1 MVGFFIERPIFA
13 SAIAVILVLAGSIC
27 YFLLPVSQFPDITP
41 PQVVVSAVYPG
52 ASAQVVA
59 DTVTT
64 PLEQQIN
71 GVAGMTYMSSSSS
84 NDGSSTIT
92 ITFDVGYPLSIAA
105 VDVQNRVAQAA
116 SSLPPIVNQA
126 GVTIKKQNPN
136 FVLIVNL
143 TSPDK
148 SVDPVALSNYAY
160 LQIVDP
166 LKRLEGVGDVQIF
179 GERRYSMRIWLDPDK
194 LANLGITAVDV
205 QNAIAEQNVQVAAG
219 KIGQSPAPAGTPFEM
234 QVNAT
239 GRLSN
244 VTEFGDIVVRADAN
258 AGSVVRLRD
267 VARIELGALQY
278 TSSAF
283 FGEDPTVVLAIY
295 QMPGSNALALQQRVK
310 DKMQELSK
318 RFPKGIDYA
327 MHYDTTRFVSA
338 SMHDVVVTLIQA
350 LLLVVAVVYIFLQS
364 WRTTIIPTIA
374 IPVSLI
380 ATLVVMQLL
389 GFSLNMLSLLGM
401 VLAIG
406 LVVDDAIVV
415 VENVERQLEAGLK
428 PLEAAR
434 AAMKEVT
441 GPIIATTAV
450 LMAVF
455 VPVAF
460 IPGVAGRLYNQFA
473 LTVAISVGISAFN
486 SLTLSPAL
494 SAAFLRHRGEVR
506 FAPFRW
512 FNSGFS
518 WLSHAYAES
527 VRVLIRWRVAMLAL
541 FVLAVGA
548 TYLVSLR
555 IPSTF
560 LPVEDQGYFFV
571 VVQLPDGASLERTDA
586 VAKQV
591 RDILKSTPGVD
602 IVGSISGLNFLTQAA
617 QSNSAVE
624 FAILKPWDQRPPEQ
638 GASSIVAS
646 VRPKLLGLPGAIA
659 LSFDPPSIPGLG
671 TTGGFEFQ
679 VEDLTGRGSVALN
692 DVAQALIAEARKQPE
707 LNPQQLFTSFSTSTP
722 QFNYD
727 LDRNK
732 AKLLGLKLPDVFN
745 TLQIYLGSLYVNDF
759 NLFGRTFRVTLQ
771 ADKDAR
777 AAPSDLSRL
786 YVRNATGGMVPL
798 STLGTLRAI
807 AGPETVPHYN
817 NYASA
822 LINGGAAPGY
832 SSGQAVAA
840 MERAAAAVLP
850 RDFAYEWTGITFQE
864 LKAGSIATIVFALAI
879 VFVFLILAAQY
890 ESWSMPF
897 MVLLAVPLA
906 LFGAMLALW
915 LRGRQIDVYSQIG
928 FVMLIGLAAKNAI
941 LIVEFAKRRREDGL
955 GIVEAAMMAARLR
968 LRPILMTA
976 FAFILGVVPLM
987 FATGAGAASRQSIGT
1002 TVFGGMLAATILT
1015 LAFVPVFYALI
1026 EQLRESRL
1034 GPNPQPHESPSK
1046 ATPNR
1051 RNEIGVPY
1059 HANLENS
1066 SGYYRPGGNR
1076 HRSRCCSARRRVVW
1090 RYRWS
1095 DSQSSSVCDAGAR
1108 CQHREKNDSDLA
1120 RLFGPHGINPPCCPS
1135 GKSIRLHPAA
1145 ARRGRD
1151 RRQRRRF
1158 ALHDRSTRFSGG
1170 AGSGKGAGAEKYRG
1184 A

>member
-1 MVGFFIERPIFA
+1 MVGFFIQRPIFA
-13 SAIAVILVLAGSIC
+13 SSIAIIMVLAGSIC

-84 NDGSSTIT
+84 NDGSSNIT

-143 TSPDK
+143 TSPDR

-166 LKRLEGVGDVQIF
+166 LKRLQGVGDVQIF
-179 GERRYSMRIWLDPDK
+179 GERRYSMRVWLDPDK

-205 QNAIAEQNVQVAAG
+205 QQAVAEQNVQVAAG
-219 KIGQSPAPAGTPFEM
+219 KIGQSPAPVGTPFEM
-234 QVNAT
+234 QVNAV
-239 GRLSN
+239 GRLSDPAQ
-244 VTEFGDIVVRADAN
+244 FGDIVVRANAG

-278 TSSAF
+278 ASTAF

-295 QMPGSNALALQQRVK
+295 QMPGSNALDLQQRVK
-310 DKMQELSK
+310 DKMQDLSK
-318 RFPKGIDYA
+318 RFPQGVAFA

-338 SMHDVVVTLIQA
+338 AMRDVVITLAEA
-350 LLLVVAVVYIFLQS
+350 LILVVLVVFIFLQS

-380 ATLVVMQLL
+380 ATLVVMQML

-428 PLEAAR
+428 PLAATR

-460 IPGVAGRLYNQFA
+460 IPGVSGRLYNQFA

-486 SLTLSPAL
+486 SLTLTPAL

-506 FAPFRW
+506 FPPFRW
-512 FNSGFS
+512 FNSGFD
-518 WLSHAYAES
+518 WLSNVYARS
-527 VRVLIRWRVAMLAL
+527 VRGLIRLRWAVLAL
-541 FVLAVGA
+541 FVAFLGA
-548 TYLVSLR
+548 TYMISLR
-555 IPSTF
+555 VPSTF

-571 VVQLPDGASLERTDA
+571 VIQLPDGASLQRTDE

-591 RDILKSTPGVD
+591 RGILMATPGVE
-602 IVGSISGLNFLTQAA
+602 IVGSISGLNFLTAAA

-624 FAILKPWDQRPPEQ
+624 FAILKPWDERPPEQ
-638 GASSIVAS
+638 NASRIVAE
-646 VRPKLLGLPGAIA
+646 VRPKLLSIPGAIA

-671 TTGGFEFQ
+671 ATGGFEFQ
-679 VEDLTGRGSVALN
+679 IEDLTGRGSFALN
-692 DVAQALIAEARKQPE
+692 DAVQAVIAEARKQPE
-707 LNPQQLFTSFSTSTP
+707 INGQQLFSSFSTSTP

-732 AKLLGLKLPDVFN
+732 AKTLGLNLPDVFS

-777 AAPSDLSRL
+777 AAASDLSRL
-786 YVRNATGGMVPL
+786 YVRNGSGGMVPL
-798 STLGTLRAI
+798 STLGTLKPTV
-807 AGPETVPHYN
+807 GPETVPHYN

-822 LINGGAAPGY
+822 LINGGAAPGF
-832 SSGQAVAA
+832 SSGQAVKA
-840 MERAAAAVLP
+840 MERAAATALP
-850 RDFAYEWTGITFQE
+850 RDFAFEWTGITFQE
-864 LKAGSIATIVFALAI
+864 LKAGSIATVVFTLAI
-879 VFVFLILAAQY
+879 IFVFLILAAQY

-906 LFGAMLALW
+906 LFGALLALW

-941 LIVEFAKRRREDGL
+941 LIVEFAKRRREEGL
-955 GIVEAAMMAARLR
+955 DIVEAAMEAARLR

-987 FATGAGAASRQSIGT
+987 IATGAGAASRQSIGT

-1015 LAFVPVFYALI
+1015 LIFVPVFYAVI
-1026 EQLRESRL
+1026 EQFRERGSH
-1034 GPNPQPHESPSK
+1034 GEAAS
-1046 ATPNR
+1046 
-1051 RNEIGVPY
+1051 V
-1059 HANLENS
+1059 HAPE
-1066 SGYYRPGGNR
+1066 
-1076 HRSRCCSARRRVVW
+1076 
-1090 RYRWS
+1090 
-1095 DSQSSSVCDAGAR
+1095 
-1108 CQHREKNDSDLA
+1108 
-1120 RLFGPHGINPPCCPS
+1120 GIAE
-1135 GKSIRLHPAA
+1135 PA
-1145 ARRGRD
+1145 
-1151 RRQRRRF
+1151 
-1158 ALHDRSTRFSGG
+1158 
-1170 AGSGKGAGAEKYRG
+1170 E
-1184 A
+1184 

>member
-234 QVNAT
+234 QVNAA

-258 AGSVVRLRD
+258 AGSIVRLRD

-278 TSSAF
+278 TSTAF

-527 VRVLIRWRVAMLAL
+527 IRVLIRWRVAMLAL

-591 RDILKSTPGVD
+591 RDILKNTPGVD

-624 FAILKPWDQRPPEQ
+624 FAILKPWDQRTPEQ
-638 GASSIVAS
+638 GASNIVAS

-692 DVAQALIAEARKQPE
+692 DVTQALIAEARKQPE

-777 AAPSDLSRL
+777 ATPSDLSRL

-840 MERAAAAVLP
+840 MERAAAAALP
-850 RDFAYEWTGITFQE
+850 RDFAFEWTGITFQE

-1034 GPNPQPHESPSK
+1034 GP
-1046 ATPNR
+1046 
-1051 RNEIGVPY
+1051 
-1059 HANLENS
+1059 
-1066 SGYYRPGGNR
+1066 
-1076 HRSRCCSARRRVVW
+1076 
-1090 RYRWS
+1090 
-1095 DSQSSSVCDAGAR
+1095 
-1108 CQHREKNDSDLA
+1108 
-1120 RLFGPHGINPPCCPS
+1120 
-1135 GKSIRLHPAA
+1135 PAA
-1145 ARRGRD
+1145 AREPIEG
-1151 RRQRRRF
+1151 
-1158 ALHDRSTRFSGG
+1158 H
-1170 AGSGKGAGAEKYRG
+1170 AEP
-1184 A
+1184 AE

>member
-1 MVGFFIERPIFA
+1 MVGFFIQRPVFA
-13 SAIAVILVLAGSIC
+13 SAIAIILVLAGSIC

-52 ASAQVVA
+52 AGAQVVA

-64 PLEQQIN
+64 PLEQAIN

-84 NDGSSTIT
+84 NDGSANIT
-92 ITFDVGYPLSIAA
+92 ITFDVGYNLSIAA
-105 VDVQNRVAQAA
+105 VDVQNRVASA
-116 SSLPPIVNQA
+116 SSALPPIVNQA
-126 GVTIKKQNPN
+126 GITIKKQNPN

-143 TSPDK
+143 TSPDG

-160 LQIVDP
+160 LQVVDP
-166 LKRLEGVGDVQIF
+166 LKRVPGVGDVQIF
-179 GERRYSMRIWLDPDK
+179 GERRYSMRVWLDPDK
-194 LANLGITAVDV
+194 LTNFGITAVDV
-205 QNAIAEQNVQVAAG
+205 QAAVAEQNVQVAAG

-234 QVNAT
+234 QVNAI
-239 GRLSN
+239 GRLSDPSQ
-244 VTEFGDIVVRADAN
+244 FGDIVVRANAN

-278 TSSAF
+278 ASSAF
-283 FGEDPTVVLAIY
+283 FGEDPTVVLAVF
-295 QMPGSNALALQQRVK
+295 QMPGSNALDLQQNVQK
-310 DKMQELSK
+310 KMQELAK
-318 RFPKGIDYA
+318 RFPKGIEYA

-338 SMHDVVVTLIQA
+338 SMHDVVITLLEA
-350 LLLVVAVVYIFLQS
+350 LVLVVLVVFVFLQS
-364 WRTTIIPTIA
+364 WRTTLIPTIA

-380 ATLVVMQLL
+380 ATLIVMKMF

-428 PLEAAR
+428 PLAAAR
-434 AAMKEVT
+434 AAMSEVT

-460 IPGVAGRLYNQFA
+460 IPGVSGALYNQFA

-494 SAAFLRHRGEVR
+494 SAAFLRHRGEVT
-506 FAPFRW
+506 FKPFKM
-512 FNSGFS
+512 FNSGFD
-518 WLSHAYAES
+518 WLSHSYANS
-527 VRVLIRWRVAMLAL
+527 VRGLIRLRWAMLGL
-541 FVLAVGA
+541 FVAALGA

-591 RDILKSTPGVD
+591 RDILKATPGVD
-602 IVGSISGLNFLTQAA
+602 IVGSISGLNFLTNAA

-638 GASSIVAS
+638 SASSIVAS
-646 VRPKLLGLPGAIA
+646 VRPKLFMIPGAFA

-671 TTGGFEFQ
+671 ATGGFEFQ
-679 VEDLTGRGSVALN
+679 VEDLAGRGSTALN
-692 DVAQALIAEARKQPE
+692 EAVQGLIAEARKQPE
-707 LNPQQLFTSFSTSTP
+707 LNPQQLFSSFSTSTP

-727 LDRNK
+727 LDRTK
-732 AKLLGLKLPDVFN
+732 AKLLGLNLPDVFN

-777 AAPSDLSRL
+777 ASASDLSRL
-786 YVRNATGGMVPL
+786 YVRNSSGGMVPL
-798 STLGTLRAI
+798 STLGTLKPI
-807 AGPETVPHYN
+807 VGPETVPHYN

-822 LINGGAAPGY
+822 LINGGPAPGY

-840 MERAAAAVLP
+840 MERAAAAALP
-850 RDFAYEWTGITFQE
+850 RDFGYEWTGITFQE

-879 VFVFLILAAQY
+879 VFVYLILAAQY

-906 LFGAMLALW
+906 LFGALLALW
-915 LRGRQIDVYSQIG
+915 LRGMQIDVYSQIG

-941 LIVEFAKRRREDGL
+941 LIIEFARRRREEGL
-955 GIVEAAMMAARLR
+955 EIVEAAMEAARLR

-987 FATGAGAASRQSIGT
+987 VATGAGAASRQSIGT

-1015 LAFVPVFYALI
+1015 LVFVPVFYAVI
-1026 EQLRESRL
+1026 EQIRERGL
-1034 GPNPQPHESPSK
+1034 HADPSAK
-1046 ATPNR
+1046 
-1051 RNEIGVPY
+1051 
-1059 HANLENS
+1059 H
-1066 SGYYRPGGNR
+1066 
-1076 HRSRCCSARRRVVW
+1076 
-1090 RYRWS
+1090 
-1095 DSQSSSVCDAGAR
+1095 
-1108 CQHREKNDSDLA
+1108 DSDLA
-1120 RLFGPHGINPPCCPS
+1120 TGP
-1135 GKSIRLHPAA
+1135 
-1145 ARRGRD
+1145 
-1151 RRQRRRF
+1151 
-1158 ALHDRSTRFSGG
+1158 
-1170 AGSGKGAGAEKYRG
+1170 AE
-1184 A
+1184 